1 MAKAHHVFLN
11 LSFLFLLAFFVKNQP
26 SLPPP
31 PRRRGA
37 ASAAI
42 NTHLTEQQGCRDFDS
57 LEDSSSKCAYLRA
70 TRDSPCA
77 PPGYVD
83 YLYLFYCL
91 CGDAPPLGYAL
102 LSLCLLLLFYVLGDT
117 ASRYFCSSLDS
128 LSKLLGLSPAV
139 AGVTLLSLGNGAPD
153 VFSTI
158 VSFASSSGVGD
169 VGLSSVL
176 GGAFFVSS
184 VVVGVISVA
193 IGSFSIP
200 IDRSS
205 FVRDVCFL
213 LLVLCCLLAVLV
225 VGEIGVA
232 GAVLFASLYVVY
244 VVAVSASRCW
254 SWRGAGGGLEVPL
267 LDGVEVEEPPA
278 ACVPKEVVRAAAAR
292 RRDGCCVRSLRVLE
306 LPLYLPRRLTI
317 PDVSEERWS
326 KPYAAAS
333 VVLAP
338 ILLAALWDTRAA
350 AAEEAADSEGR
361 LTTYLFAGLVGLVLG
376 MVALETTESSK
387 PPNKFLLPWLAG
399 GFLMSVVWTYITAGE
414 LVSLLVSIGHVL
426 GINPSVLGVTVLA
439 WGNSVGDLIANA
451 AMALNGGEDGAQ
463 VAISGC
469 YAGPIFNTLVGLGLS
484 LVLSAWNSRPA
495 PYVIPGDSS
504 LFVTLGFLMGGLLW
518 ALAVLPRRGMKL
530 DRVVGVGLLAI
541 YVCFLCLR
549 ISQSVG
555 LVQIC
560 RQLIQGR
567 KFMSV

>member
-11 LSFLFLLAFFVKNQP
+11 LSFLFLVAFFIKTQP
-26 SLPPP
+26 SLLP
-31 PRRRGA
+31 PRRR
-37 ASAAI
+37 AI

-57 LEDSSSKCAYLRA
+57 LEDSSSKCAYLR
-70 TRDSPCA
+70 TTDSPCA

-128 LSKLLGLSPAV
+128 LSKILGLSPAI

-158 VSFASSSGVGD
+158 VSFASSSSVGD

-232 GAVLFASLYVVY
+232 GAVLFASLYVAY
-244 VVAVSASRCW
+244 VVAVSASSCW
-254 SWRGAGGGLEVPL
+254 RWSGAGGGLEVPL

-278 ACVPKEVVRAAAAR
+278 CVPKEVVRASAR
-292 RRDGCCVRSLRVLE
+292 RRAGCCVRSLRVLE

-338 ILLAALWDTRAA
+338 ILLAALWDTRQAA
-350 AAEEAADSEGR
+350 TEEADSEGR

-426 GINPSVLGVTVLA
+426 GISPSVLGVTVLA
-439 WGNSVGDLIANA
+439 WGNSVGDLIANV

-484 LVLSAWNSRPA
+484 LVLSAWNARPA

-504 LFVTLGFLMGGLLW
+504 LFVTLGFLMAGLLW

-530 DRVVGVGLLAI
+530 DRVVGIGLLAI

-560 RQLIQGR
+560 RQLLHGSKLI
-567 KFMSV
+567 MSV